1 MMIKYARTEYLL
13 ALLLPFFPFTVWAA
27 DMVDTQ
33 QPEQLPSIVK
43 FVTVQESTALASPLV
58 VPIAS
63 PAVSTKKTVAKAHS
77 AVKKPSPKPVAKVVA
92 VVQKPSTPPSQQP
105 ATVNVANNK
114 PVVVVKPS
122 SKPVVKVVAV
132 VQKPSTPQAQQPAT
146 VNVANNKPVVV
157 VKPSPKPVVKVVA
170 VVQKPK
176 AAALPT
182 KPLEDITLLATQPA
196 VATAT
201 TETTDTADVAK
212 IDLPTIVTAVLN
224 NNRNLLYAKA
234 KVAENKG
241 DLLRS
246 KAQFLP
252 SISGEFSF
260 ERYDGGTIF
269 VREQPVDVKRKTY
282 YPKLVFDLPIPLGG
296 ATIFQVQSSKAQLK
310 ASEFAVDKT
319 IQEQLL
325 KAVKAYYSVQASEGK
340 IIAAKQ
346 ALQEAESN
354 THYQQ
359 SRMKT
364 GVGKKLDWLQAQGT
378 QSTQAMNLASAQT
391 QRLLNLADLENVLA
405 RPVLGQAVVK
415 QESTAVPQAWV
426 SETLTL
432 EECLKQAKINRP
444 DLKELDAQL
453 QEAKA
458 DLRTIKARLAP
469 TINLGSYVGGVGPDL
484 NNLNSVA
491 QAGVRARVDFLN
503 QMGVDAIAKIK
514 MQKAKVEQKLQE
526 IEIRISETQR
536 STLEAYQRVQLL
548 RQQRQL
554 LEAKLTA
561 NQEAYRIAKLRQ
573 NNQVGIYLEVSQTLN
588 DLVATQT
595 EYITTIMQY
604 NSAQAELLLQMGQLS
619 PAILLGLSTTAP

>member
-1 MMIKYARTEYLL
+1 M
-13 ALLLPFFPFTVWAA
+13 
-27 DMVDTQ
+27 
-33 QPEQLPSIVK
+33 
-43 FVTVQESTALASPLV
+43 
-58 VPIAS
+58 
-63 PAVSTKKTVAKAHS
+63 
-77 AVKKPSPKPVAKVVA
+77 KVVA
-92 VVQKPSTPPSQQP
+92 IVQKATPHTKANAST
-105 ATVNVANNK
+105 TK
-114 PVVVVKPS
+114 PVVVAENT
-122 SKPVVKVVAV
+122 SKPPVKVVAIVQKATPHTKANANATKHV
-132 VQKPSTPQAQQPAT
+132 VQKNTFA
-146 VNVANNKPVVV
+146 
-157 VKPSPKPVVKVVA
+157 
-170 VVQKPK
+170 
-176 AAALPT
+176 
-182 KPLEDITLLATQPA
+182 EDITLVAVQPA
-196 VATAT
+196 VTTAT
-201 TETTDTADVAK
+201 TETAQTTGTLK
-212 IDLPTIVTAVLN
+212 IDLPTVVTAVLN

-241 DLLRS
+241 DLLRA

-296 ATIFQVQSSKAQLK
+296 ATIFQLQSSKAQLK

-319 IQEQLL
+319 TQEQLL
-325 KAVKAYYSVQASEGK
+325 KAVKAYYSVQAAEGK

-346 ALQEAESN
+346 ALQEAQEN

-359 SRMKT
+359 SRMRT

-378 QSTQAMNLASAQT
+378 QSTQAMNLASAET
-391 QRLLNLADLENVLA
+391 QRLLNLADLESVLA
-405 RPVLGQAVVK
+405 KPVLGQAAVK
-415 QESTAVPQAWV
+415 QESTTVPQNWI
-426 SETLTL
+426 SEKLTL
-432 EECLKQAKINRP
+432 EECLKQAGTNRP

-458 DLRTIKARLAP
+458 DLRTVKARLAP

-484 NNLNSVA
+484 TNLNSVT

-514 MQKAKVEQKLQE
+514 MQKAKIEQKVQE

-536 STLEAYQRVQLL
+536 ATLEAYQRVQLL
-548 RQQRQL
+548 RQQRML

-619 PAILLGLSTTAP
+619 PAIILGLNTTAP